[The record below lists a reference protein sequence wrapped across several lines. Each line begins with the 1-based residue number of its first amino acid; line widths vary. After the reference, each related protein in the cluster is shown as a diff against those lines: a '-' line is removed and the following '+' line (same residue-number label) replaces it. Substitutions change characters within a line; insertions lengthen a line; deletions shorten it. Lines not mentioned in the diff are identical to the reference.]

1 MKKLELYNAFI
12 AEDNERGKNSKK
24 FTYRPRMGQSDSWT
38 DNEVHIANQS
48 KAHVKAI
55 NEITRKE
62 LNDIMEESKGISD
75 DEMPSLLKKNSLG
88 MDTKYL

>member
-12 AEDNERGKNSKK
+12 AENNEKDKNSKN

-38 DNEVHIANQS
+38 DNEVYTANQS

-62 LNDIMEESKGISD
+62 LNDIMEETKGISD

-88 MDTKYL
+88 MDIKY